1 MELDG
6 FYKGLMIGIFIG
18 VFAGAFLLGLMQMI
32 RRGDDI
38 YEKLILEQRRKN
50 GEGVSGESADYFDHF
65 NAHRDRRI
73 CSDRRGEP
81 RKTGHLD
88 HRLLQHVDGH
98 LGVSKGPRG

>member
-32 RRGDDI
+32 KRKDDI
-38 YEKLILEQRRKN
+38 YEKLILEQGRKN
-50 GEGVSGESADYFDHF
+50 GKRFSSEPADYFDHF

-73 CSDRRGEP
+73 CADRRGEP